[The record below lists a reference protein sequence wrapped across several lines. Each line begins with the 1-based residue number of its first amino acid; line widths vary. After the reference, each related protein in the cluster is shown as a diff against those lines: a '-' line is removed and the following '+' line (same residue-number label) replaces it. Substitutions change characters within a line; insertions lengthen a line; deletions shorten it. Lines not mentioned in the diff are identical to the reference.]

1 MLNRNAISQGLYD
14 FEGVYFEDIKGKK
27 IRGFNAWQ
35 IVKSPLFFELIRV
48 DTGSAV
54 TKRRSSAGIARKVFL
69 KLYSILTNLAYS
81 LVSWIRFSVKKSK
94 GLVLLAAF
102 SADKPSR
109 LKDGR
114 YFNFL
119 VDPFVSGNM
128 LDRYVYA
135 EESFNGDFK
144 EPSFVPADF
153 RIDRFNFIID
163 LYQRFFCRKK
173 DTVRLAEEIA
183 GMLNEHFKRSGGDLK
198 INAASLAGTLQRF
211 DAEYTCWKIL
221 LGSLRPALIIS
232 SEKPGTGFMAAA
244 LSLGIPF
251 IDLQHGLIDRC
262 YPQYIYHPVMRS
274 LKGELVI
281 PAYVGVFGRMH
292 QDILLS
298 NGFWDSKE
306 VPILGSSKVEMN
318 RSAFAGTG
326 TAGNLILLP
335 TQWTCFEETK
345 AVLNAL
351 TRMDAPGFK
360 IVLKL
365 HPLEPDAYVEYYRN
379 LALEKKDMIAFADR
393 DVNIYELIL
402 QARLVVGFDST
413 VLLEAVSLGR
423 PCITLTTPNAPK
435 GILSLVDAEGLS
447 DAIRA
452 VAYDDPGSLSE
463 LLSTAVTD
471 ENYYQECLRKT
482 AEVSDYLYSK
492 EYYHNCGNLISGI
505 LNN

>member
-281 PAYVGVFGRMH
+281 PPM
-292 QDILLS
+292 
-298 NGFWDSKE
+298 
-306 VPILGSSKVEMN
+306 
-318 RSAFAGTG
+318 
-326 TAGNLILLP
+326 
-335 TQWTCFEETK
+335 
-345 AVLNAL
+345 
-351 TRMDAPGFK
+351 
-360 IVLKL
+360 
-365 HPLEPDAYVEYYRN
+365 
-379 LALEKKDMIAFADR
+379 
-393 DVNIYELIL
+393 
-402 QARLVVGFDST
+402 
-413 VLLEAVSLGR
+413 
-423 PCITLTTPNAPK
+423 
-435 GILSLVDAEGLS
+435 
-447 DAIRA
+447 
-452 VAYDDPGSLSE
+452 
-463 LLSTAVTD
+463 
-471 ENYYQECLRKT
+471 
-482 AEVSDYLYSK
+482 
-492 EYYHNCGNLISGI
+492 
-505 LNN
+505 